1 MATSH
6 STMVSRAVGG
16 KRYLQAGIA
25 ILEKETFI
33 CAGFRKTSQRRQPP
47 VFYVGCVWAEA
58 RPALRRDRR
67 ARRSVRSCAAARSPE
82 PAFPGRLL
90 WAWRRRQHGGAPDGD
105 ASGQTKVSWA
115 EGDELVRRG
124 DGAGRAWA
132 WRVCKQE
139 GKGS

>member
-1 MATSH
+1 MEEILAGRHSDSREGDMYLCRISEDEPATATSRFL
-6 STMVSRAVGG
+6 SWVRLGG
-16 KRYLQAGIA
+16 GPPRSPERTQGLW
-25 ILEKETFI
+25 
-33 CAGFRKTSQRRQPP
+33 FRPQ
-47 VFYVGCVWAEA
+47 
-58 RPALRRDRR
+58 L
-67 ARRSVRSCAAARSPE
+67 RSCALTE

-115 EGDELVRRG
+115 EGGELGRRG